1 MHNLRATTLAEVNHF
16 VIKQYKS
23 FVTSPIGTA
32 VYGFGFDGV
41 FGRVLSLA
49 SLQQHA
55 SGLPLTC

>member
-32 VYGFGFDGV
+32 VYGLGLMVCLDV
-41 FGRVLSLA
+41 FCLL
-49 SLQQHA
+49 LLPQQHA
-55 SGLPLTC
+55 SGLPLTF